1 MVSQGVTVRR
11 CLTGEVTM
19 RLFKFSL
26 AGALAFSVFALPSAS
41 QAQSK
46 ADESLIYE
54 FDDDDLMGDALGTTS
69 ALIRIRPEASRV
81 TLIRP
86 RASFVPE
93 MLKSVELL

>member
-1 MVSQGVTVRR
+1 
-11 CLTGEVTM
+11 M
-19 RLFKFSL
+19 RLLKSPL
-26 AGALAFSVFALPSAS
+26 AGALVLAVLVAPSVS

-69 ALIRIRPEASRV
+69 ALIRVRPDAARV

-93 MLKSVELL
+93 MLK

>member
-1 MVSQGVTVRR
+1 M
-11 CLTGEVTM
+11 GEVTM
-19 RLFKFSL
+19 RLFKLRL
-26 AGALAFSVFALPSAS
+26 AGALAFSVLAASSAS
-41 QAQSK
+41 HAQSK

-54 FDDDDLMGDALGTTS
+54 FEDDDLMGDALGTTS
-69 ALIRIRPEASRV
+69 ALIRVRPDAARV

>member
-1 MVSQGVTVRR
+1 M
-11 CLTGEVTM
+11 GEVTM
-19 RLFKFSL
+19 RLFKLSL
-26 AGALAFSVFALPSAS
+26 AGVLALSVLAASSVS

-46 ADESLIYE
+46 ADENLTYE

-69 ALIRIRPEASRV
+69 ALIRVRPDAARV

-93 MLKSVELL
+93 MLKSVELM

>member
-1 MVSQGVTVRR
+1 
-11 CLTGEVTM
+11 M
-19 RLFKFSL
+19 RLFNLSL
-26 AGALAFSVFALPSAS
+26 AGALAFSLLTVPSVS
-41 QAQSK
+41 EAQSK
-46 ADESLIYE
+46 TDENLIYE

-69 ALIRIRPEASRV
+69 ALIRVRPDAARV

>member
-1 MVSQGVTVRR
+1 M
-11 CLTGEVTM
+11 GEVTM
-19 RLFKFSL
+19 RLFKLSL
-26 AGALAFSVFALPSAS
+26 AGVLALSVLAASSVS

-46 ADESLIYE
+46 ADANLTYE

-69 ALIRIRPEASRV
+69 ALIRVRPDAARV

-93 MLKSVELL
+93 MLKSVELM

>member
-1 MVSQGVTVRR
+1 VGLGCVTW
-11 CLTGEVTM
+11 GEVIM
-19 RLFKFSL
+19 RSFKLPL
-26 AGALAFSVFALPSAS
+26 AGALALSVFAAANAS

-69 ALIRIRPEASRV
+69 ALIRLRPDAARV

-86 RASFVPE
+86 RASFVSE